1 MPQDDPPD
9 AGPPETDSP
18 GGLLQL
24 VFEHAGEGI
33 SVFDSQ
39 MRLVAWNHRFLEA
52 TGLPAEAACVGRPL
66 EALLEVMAQQGEFG
80 PLPDEAALQAEVQR
94 RYEALRDG
102 PPSLVQRRRPNGR
115 TLELRRTPTPTPGG
129 GFVMLYADITERVGA
144 QAALAERQR
153 MLALLLQRT
162 EQGYW
167 HIDNDGRT
175 VDANPAI
182 GRILGVPHTA
192 LIGRSVFE
200 FVDETNAEV
209 FRQGMRQRDAGLPGG
224 YEITLRRAD
233 GSLLHCFN
241 NATPIFDAQQRKIGA
256 VGLISDISPFK
267 RAEQRLR
274 ETSEALARQSQV
286 LADTLNSLDQG
297 VLSIDSQGHINTWN
311 RRTLELLELPEE
323 LMHHVRTFDDLLR
336 YQTEHGMVDAG
347 PESGLRGRPAVYQRT
362 RRDGLLLEVHTHISD
377 DGSVVRT
384 YTDITAEAQARRALQ
399 ESETRFRSMADAAP
413 ALIWLSAAEG
423 KATWFN
429 QRWLEQTGRTMEQEL
444 ACPWPERIHADDLER
459 CRQAYRE
466 AVGER
471 RRYSV
476 EYRLRRHDGSLVW
489 IVDNGIPRL
498 GDDGSFEGYIVYGW
512 DITERKAS
520 EVALRA
526 AKEEAERA
534 NRAKS
539 EFLSRM
545 SHELRT
551 PLNAVLG
558 FAQLLESDT
567 DHPLLPLQ
575 RSRVEELMRGGR
587 HLLSLINDVLDI
599 ARIEAGAL
607 QLQLSAVPLED
618 VVGDCLRLVQP
629 MADERRV
636 QLLGQ
641 RPHPGAA
648 PQGLQVRAD
657 PTRLKQVLL
666 NLLSNAIKYNRP
678 EGQVRLSW
686 CTEPAT
692 GTLRIDVEDNGPGI
706 GPGQQERL
714 FQPFERLDAAHSP
727 VEGAGIGLALSKWL
741 VDLMR
746 GEIGVSSRR
755 GDGSR
760 FWVRLKLAYLDAE
773 AAEAVDSRPQPL
785 SAAAPAPAAGPPATD
800 TTPATQTVLYIE
812 DNVVNQLLMEGMLSM
827 RPGLRLLVAGLPET
841 GLVMA
846 LQARPDLVLL
856 DIQLPGIDG
865 FEVLRRLRAQPA
877 TRDVPVVAVSANA
890 MQSDLEAAEAA
901 GFADYVTKPL
911 DLARLLSVVDRLLA
925 R

>member
-1 MPQDDPPD
+1 MPQDAPPD

-18 GGLLQL
+18 AGLLQL

-52 TGLPAEAACVGRPL
+52 TGLPADAACVGRPL
-66 EALLEVMAQQGEFG
+66 EHLLRLMAQQGEFG
-80 PLPDEAALQAEVQR
+80 PLPDAVALQAEVQR
-94 RYEALRDG
+94 RLEALRDG

-115 TLELRRTPTPTPGG
+115 TLELRRTPTPGG
-129 GFVMLYADITERVGA
+129 GFVMLYADITDRVGA
-144 QAALAERQR
+144 ETALAERQR

-167 HIDNDGRT
+167 HIDNEGRT
-175 VDANPAI
+175 VDANPAM

-200 FVDETNAEV
+200 FVDEANAEV
-209 FRQGMRQRDAGLPGG
+209 FRLGMRQRDAGLPGG
-224 YEITLRRAD
+224 YEVTLRRAD
-233 GSLLHCFN
+233 GSFLHCFN

-267 RAEQRLR
+267 RAEQRQR
-274 ETSEALARQSQV
+274 ETSDALERQSQV
-286 LADTLNSLDQG
+286 LANTLNSLDQG

-311 RRTLELLELPEE
+311 RRTVELLELPEE

-336 YQTEHGMVDAG
+336 YQTEHGMVDTG
-347 PESGLRGRPAVYQRT
+347 PDSGLRGRPAVYQRM
-362 RRDGLLLEVHTHISD
+362 RRDGMLLEVHTHTSD

-444 ACPWPERIHADDLER
+444 ACAWPARIHADDLER
-459 CRQAYRE
+459 CREAYRE

-471 RRYSV
+471 RRYAV
-476 EYRLRRHDGSLVW
+476 EYRLLRHDGSLVW

-498 GDDGSFEGYIVYGW
+498 GEDGSFDGYIVYGW

-636 QLLGQ
+636 QLLGPP
-641 RPHPGAA
+641 PHAAAA
-648 PQGLQVRAD
+648 PQSLQVRAD

-686 CTEPAT
+686 CTEPAS

-706 GPGQQERL
+706 GPSQQERL

-755 GDGSR
+755 GEGSR
-760 FWVRLKLAYLDAE
+760 FWVRLKLAGQD
-773 AAEAVDSRPQPL
+773 D
-785 SAAAPAPAAGPPATD
+785 
-800 TTPATQTVLYIE
+800 
-812 DNVVNQLLMEGMLSM
+812 
-827 RPGLRLLVAGLPET
+827 
-841 GLVMA
+841 
-846 LQARPDLVLL
+846 
-856 DIQLPGIDG
+856 
-865 FEVLRRLRAQPA
+865 
-877 TRDVPVVAVSANA
+877 
-890 MQSDLEAAEAA
+890 
-901 GFADYVTKPL
+901 
-911 DLARLLSVVDRLLA
+911 
-925 R
+925 